1 MIKIFCDKKEK
12 DLKNFWGHI
21 VFHPTNAIE
30 DDWGKLYLDK
40 IADDGAAKTVRI
52 YAMFEECVTLDENGE
67 MVFDF
72 SLNDKRIDYLVSKGF
87 DILLVYAFI
96 PPWLS
101 AEQTDALKKP
111 RYKGSIFYRSYPS
124 DYSKW
129 QEICRVYTEHLVER
143 YGEETVAKWKIHCYN
158 EPDKIHFFYATAPSY
173 KARAE
178 EFFKLYCGFV
188 NGITAVSNKIE
199 LGACGFAD
207 AYEFL
212 EYFLKLVKQ
221 SGLKFDFLS
230 CHPYGTT
237 HSLVNNKTRPLNAY
251 DPYTYIYTVKS
262 IAALCGFKNI
272 PIVCDEWGALEEGYY
287 GMEQCPAYEMRENE
301 LYAAY
306 FAKLLTYLD
315 ESAVNVEKLMICLSG
330 QHDLKEDFAGHR
342 NFFSKSFYPKPIYNA
357 HVLANKLGDK
367 KLYHYADYSEE
378 RISVLPSKSTTDGH
392 ISVLICYADPFF
404 VSSLPDIST
413 EIRFEGL
420 DGAYRVQK
428 QVIDRTHA
436 NAYTK
441 FVELGRPQN
450 PSEEIKQI
458 IRDAGTLKTEN
469 VGTVTPD
476 NKTILLEME
485 NNAVVLLELY
495 PEM

>member
-30 DDWGKLYLDK
+30 DDWGKLYLNK

-52 YAMFEECVTLDENGE
+52 YAMFEESVTLDENGE

-72 SLNDKRIDYLVSKGF
+72 SRNDKRIDYLVSKGF

-101 AEQTDALKKP
+101 AEQSDDLKKA

-129 QEICRVYTEHLVER
+129 QEICRIYTEHLVER

-158 EPDKIHFFYATAPSY
+158 EPDKIHFFYATAPSF

-188 NGITAVSNKIE
+188 NGITAVSDKIK

-212 EYFLKLVKQ
+212 EHFLKLVKQ

-237 HSLVNNKTRPLNAY
+237 HSLVNNKTRPVNAY

-262 IAALCGFKNI
+262 IAELCGFENI

-287 GMEQCPAYEMRENE
+287 GMEKCPAYEMRENE

-306 FAKLLTYLD
+306 YAKLLTYLD
-315 ESAVNVEKLMICLSG
+315 ASAVNIEKLMICLSG
-330 QHDLKEDFAGHR
+330 QHDLQEDFAGHR
-342 NFFSKSFYPKPIYNA
+342 NFFSKNFYPKPIYNA

-378 RISVLPSKSTTDGH
+378 RISVLPSKNTTDGH
-392 ISVLICYADPFF
+392 ISVLLCYADPFF
-404 VSSLPDIST
+404 ISPLPDIST
-413 EIRFEGL
+413 EILFEGL
-420 DGAYRVQK
+420 DRAYRVQK

-458 IRDAGTLKTEN
+458 IRDAGTLKAEDI
-469 VGTVTPD
+469 GTVTPD

-495 PEM
+495 TEM